1 MNKVKSQS
9 TLTWILIVFA
19 LLVLVSTLGCART
32 VLVTE
37 GSPVRLG
44 PNIRGKVYTLQS
56 GVWVLSDTSVPLQ
69 EGWYLVPPSFV
80 SENKPLKPSNQ
91 D

>member
-1 MNKVKSQS
+1 MNKVKSQL
-9 TLTWILIVFA
+9 TLTWILIVFVM
-19 LLVLVSTLGCART
+19 LVLVLMLGCART

-44 PNIRGKVYTLQS
+44 PDIRARVYTLQNN
-56 GVWVLSDTSVPLQ
+56 VWVLSDNMTPLQ

-80 SENKPLKPSNQ
+80 SENKPLKPSNK

>member
-1 MNKVKSQS
+1 MQTW
-9 TLTWILIVFA
+9 TLSACVM
-19 LLVLVSTLGCART
+19 LVLASMNGCGRT

-44 PNIRGKVYTLQS
+44 PDIRARVYTLQNNS
-56 GVWVLSDTSVPLQ
+56 WVLSDNMTPLQ

-80 SENKPLKPSNQ
+80 ADNKPLKPENK